1 MTGYQAFRFTCL
13 VLLWLILCYFV
24 VAYQPFT
31 LRVAFIVIASGI
43 IVFVPVYKKFKKQN
57 GKERNDR

>member
-1 MTGYQAFRFTCL
+1 MKGYQIFRFVCL

-31 LRVAFIVIASGI
+31 LRVAFIIVASGI
-43 IVFVPVYKKFKKQN
+43 VVFVPVYKKYVKN
-57 GKERNDR
+57 GKS

>member
-1 MTGYQAFRFTCL
+1 MKGYQIFRFVCL

-31 LRVAFIVIASGI
+31 LRVAFIIIASGI
-43 IVFVPVYKKFKKQN
+43 VVFVPVYKKYVKN
-57 GKERNDR
+57 GKN

>member
-1 MTGYQAFRFTCL
+1 MIGFQIFRFACM
-13 VLLWLILCYFV
+13 VSLWLILCYFV

-43 IVFVPVYKKFKKQN
+43 VVFVPVYKKYKRN
-57 GKERNDR
+57 GKH